1 MRRALWPERWPLIA
15 HHVLDTGKTC
25 VETVEEALVEDRDEI
40 KWNLPCK
47 TCEKNTACLVAKR
60 KEAGSLLFDREWM
73 TRPRA
78 SESSF
83 FPYELFEPFLLTEQT
98 FVPFY
103 EKPYLQEHRFAIVSA
118 WDPAWSE
125 RTGGDWMVKMTGV
138 IDRETGKRRL
148 LDILRVQGLTF
159 QRQTKLIALEHEKYN
174 DDLIVIESDFS
185 QRIWSQYVD
194 AHTNVPVLPHSAKTK
209 KDFELGIPGLVVQ
222 LEQGLWEFPDK
233 DGSYHHEE
241 FRTFLVEAEAFGWS
255 GDKLEGVGEH
265 DDTVMAFWHLAWAL
279 DMLSTGKPMVRRLGI
294 QRGVEI

>member
-1 MRRALWPERWPLIA
+1 M
-15 HHVLDTGKTC
+15 DT
-25 VETVEEALVEDRDEI
+25 VAEALPEDRDDI

-47 TCEKNTACLVAKR
+47 TCEQNTACLVAKR
-60 KEAGSLLFDREWM
+60 KEAGALLFDREWM

-83 FPYELFEPFLLTEQT
+83 FPYELFEPSLLEKETM
-98 FVPFY
+98 VPFY
-103 EKPYLQEHRFAIVSA
+103 EKPFLEEHRYAVVSA

-125 RTGGDWMVKMTGV
+125 RTGGDYMCKMTGV
-138 IDRETGKRRL
+138 IDRKTGKRRM

-159 QRQTKLIALEHEKYN
+159 ERQTKLIALEHEKYS
-174 DDLIVIESDFS
+174 DDIIVIESDFS

-222 LEQGLWEFPDK
+222 LEQGLWEFPAR

-241 FRTFLVEAEAFGWS
+241 FRQFLVEAEAFGWS

-279 DMLSTGKPMVRRLGI
+279 DMMSTGKPMVRRLGI
-294 QRGVEI
+294 QRGVEF